1 MKISKRL
8 LATVLAILMLCSGL
22 AVSAYATETV
32 DADLA
37 TITVDDDALTVK
49 VVVSKD
55 KFDKEKNDVNLVV
68 SKKLATTYAKDE
80 TVKVAETLFDKDGNA
95 VITASGLKAG
105 TEYAAKV
112 VISAE
117 DSTDTIVCE
126 KLFSILKTR
135 TAPKSVTA
143 TAGVGTL
150 KVDTVNGSAIVLKDG
165 EPQVAGVNVE
175 FKLVNKDGKAVD
187 AAGKVITDAD
197 KEWITDYSFKGL
209 TQKEK
214 YTVNVRFAKNSEYKA
229 SEAAFVVKTILEGNT
244 AAPAAPVF
252 TAVTKTSITFKEVAN
267 AQYSLDNGKTWKDS
281 PIFSGLPSG
290 ATYTA
295 CIKIKATE
303 TKAESP
309 VSATV
314 KIRTNTADVFEAQ
327 KANIK
332 VTGIAAGDA
341 VKSGSTLTVSA
352 NTVKRTEGT
361 AQWGDTQ
368 LVPVS
373 IKIGKVT
380 AAFDAKGKADIQ
392 PSPDDNGKTTE
403 VVVTY
408 ANQKYTGKWET
419 TKTETVKFN
428 VTVVTALTASLGS
441 FISLITNT
449 IPSIFAQIIG
459 ILSKLGV
466 TFIGLISQKK
476 S

>member
-22 AVSAYATETV
+22 AVSAYAKETT

-37 TITVDDDALTVK
+37 TFTVDDEALTVK
-49 VVVSKD
+49 AVVD
-55 KFDKEKNDVNLVV
+55 GTKFDKQNDTIALVI
-68 SKKLATTYAKDE
+68 SKKVATSYATDE
-80 TVKVAETLFDKDGNA
+80 TVKIGETLFDKNDNA
-95 VITASGLKAG
+95 VITATGLKAG

-112 VISAE
+112 VVSTKDSE
-117 DSTDTIVCE
+117 DTVACE

-150 KVDTVNGSAIVLKDG
+150 TIDKVNGSSIILKDG
-165 EPQVAGVNVE
+165 EPQVGGVNVE

-187 AAGKVITDAD
+187 KDGKVITDAD
-197 KEWITDYSFKGL
+197 KEWVKDYSFKGL

-214 YTVNVRFAKNSEYKA
+214 YTVNVRFAKNTEYKA
-229 SEAAFVVKTILEGNT
+229 SEPAFVVKTILEGNEV
-244 AAPAAPVF
+244 APAAPVF
-252 TAVTKTSITFKEVAN
+252 TAVTKNSITFKEVAN
-267 AQYSLDNGKTWKDS
+267 AQYSLDNGKTWQDS
-281 PIFSGLPSG
+281 NTFGGLTSG

-295 CIKIKATE
+295 CIKIKATDS
-303 TKAESP
+303 KAESP
-309 VSATV
+309 KSAIV
-314 KIRTNTADVFEAQ
+314 NIRTNTGDVYDAQ
-327 KANIK
+327 KSDIK
-332 VTGIAAGDA
+332 ITGIAAGDA
-341 VKSGSTLTVSA
+341 VKSSSSLSVSA
-352 NTVKRTEGT
+352 NIVKRTEGT

-373 IKIGKVT
+373 IKIGST
-380 AAFDAKGKADIQ
+380 SAAFDAKGKAEIQ
-392 PSPDDNGKTTE
+392 PSAGDNGKTVD

-408 ANQKYTGKWET
+408 SLQKYTGKWEN
-419 TKTETVKFN
+419 TKTETVTFK

-449 IPSIFAQIIG
+449 IPSIFAQIIEM
-459 ILSKLGV
+459 LSKLGV

>member
-22 AVSAYATETV
+22 AVSAYATETT

-37 TITVDDDALTVK
+37 TFTVDDEALTVK
-49 VVVSKD
+49 AVVD
-55 KFDKEKNDVNLVV
+55 GTKFDKQKDTIALVI
-68 SKKLATTYAKDE
+68 SKKVATSYATDE
-80 TVKVAETLFDKDGNA
+80 TVKIGETLFDKNDNA
-95 VITASGLKAG
+95 VITATGLKAG
-105 TEYAAKV
+105 TEYAAKAV
-112 VISAE
+112 VTKE
-117 DSTDTIVCE
+117 NDDTIIYE
-126 KLFSILKTR
+126 ETFSILKTR

-150 KVDTVNGSAIVLKDG
+150 KVDTVNGSAIVLKD
-165 EPQVAGVNVE
+165 EVPQVAGVNVE

-214 YTVNVRFAKNSEYKA
+214 YTVNVRFAKTSEYKA
-229 SEAAFVVKTILEGNT
+229 SEAAFVVKTILESNT
-244 AAPAAPVF
+244 AKPAAPVF
-252 TAVTKTSITFKEVAN
+252 TSVTKTSITFKEVAN

-281 PIFSGLPSG
+281 PVFSGLPSG

-295 CIKIKATE
+295 VIKVKATE

-309 VSATV
+309 VSDST
-314 KIRTNTADVFEAQ
+314 KIRTNTADIFEAQ
-327 KANIK
+327 KADIK

-341 VKSGSTLTVSA
+341 VKSGSSLSVSA

-373 IKIGKVT
+373 IKIGST
-380 AAFDAKGKADIQ
+380 SAAFDAKGKAEIQ
-392 PSPDDNGKTTE
+392 PSAGDNGKTVD

-408 ANQKYTGKWET
+408 SLQKYTGKWEN
-419 TKTETVKFN
+419 TKTETVTFK